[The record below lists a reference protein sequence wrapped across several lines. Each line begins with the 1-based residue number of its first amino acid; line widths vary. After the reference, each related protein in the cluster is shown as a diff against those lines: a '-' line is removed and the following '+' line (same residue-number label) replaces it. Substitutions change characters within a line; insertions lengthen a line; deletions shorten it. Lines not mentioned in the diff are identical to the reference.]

1 MLTYPVP
8 LIPKLRGHFAE
19 FLHHDYLDRLSI
31 LYLSTCVGLGYGWLT
46 TRSRSF
52 SRQHRITQSTTEVAD
67 PSCLRPVRRGFAY
80 VSPYT
85 LSPRQ
90 PTLGMS
96 YLPASL
102 RSLPTTS
109 SGHRLTPPHTRR
121 RDSGTCVFSI
131 TWFDTVVVSPVREY
145 QPVVHRLRLSASP

>member
-1 MLTYPVP
+1 MPSSFTTIISIALVFSTYPPVSVWGTGGSQLAHEAFLGSIGSLNP
-8 LIPKLRGHFAE
+8 PPKWQT
-19 FLHHDYLDRLSI
+19 HHVS
-31 LYLSTCVGLGYGWLT
+31 GYM
-46 TRSRSF
+46 
-52 SRQHRITQSTTEVAD
+52 
-67 PSCLRPVRRGFAY
+67 RRGFTY

-102 RSLPTTS
+102 RSLPTTRL
-109 SGHRLTPPHTRR
+109 GHRLKHHHPPEGIRKC
-121 RDSGTCVFSI
+121 SCVFSI
-131 TWFDTVVVSPVREY
+131 TWFGTVVVSPVREY